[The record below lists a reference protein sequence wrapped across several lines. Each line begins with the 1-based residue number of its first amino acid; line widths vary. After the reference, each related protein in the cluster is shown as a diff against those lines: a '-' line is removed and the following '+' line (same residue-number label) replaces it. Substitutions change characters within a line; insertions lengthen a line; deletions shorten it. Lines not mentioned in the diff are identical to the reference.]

1 MTREIAPNHKEGR
14 MYKRFLFALLAT
26 VVVVLGLATPASAQ
40 VQYANDCDVTTDG
53 NIDELVAHVHVV
65 GDHFGEIHYLI
76 LNHQGQD
83 QNNLNV
89 RIYHP
94 DGSLAWSWNSPDNRH
109 SGVWYFRTIDP
120 TVRVYDGTRVVF
132 TAIFDRL
139 LEPDP
144 RCTARVTVAPEV

>member
-1 MTREIAPNHKEGR
+1 MTREIAPNLKEGR

-26 VVVVLGLATPASAQ
+26 VVVVLGLATPASARIQ
-40 VQYANDCDVTTDG
+40 HANNCEVTTNG
-53 NIDELVAHVHVV
+53 HIDELVANVEIV
-65 GDHFGEIHYLI
+65 GHYFGKIHYYI
-76 LNHQGQD
+76 DNHSAQD
-83 QNNLNV
+83 QNNFNV
-89 RIYHP
+89 RIYNP

-144 RCTARVTVAPEV
+144 RCTARVTVAPEI